1 MLKQLKI
8 TDRVAVKLECP
19 AGKRNHLFPDVSGN
33 GLCLQVTEAGSRKWK
48 FRYDHAGRRNFLH
61 DIGDSRLVAY
71 EDAKLEAAR
80 LSRELKINK
89 RSPKSVTY
97 DPKTASTFNDLLDG
111 HLATLSESTQ
121 ENLKTK
127 LKGMRDEFGKEPIVD
142 VSRARLVAYM
152 DRKWADSPGTA
163 EVVRRNL
170 CAAFNKA
177 LDQDSDIKLP
187 EGFVNP
193 ASKMKRALKCLV
205 DHAPQSRAV
214 AYESDELQVIFGAM
228 QQGYADPN
236 IGDIGVA
243 CLELILLTG
252 ARPLEI
258 QSLRWDQVD
267 EVPGE
272 PDLRY
277 IIKQRHKTWKKTGR
291 PRRIVVNQLGIR
303 VLERASKWRQ
313 KDSPYVF
320 PPRRIQVNTKS
331 PFFTSDTELCVILSK
346 KVGFKFRPGSFR
358 SAYINFM
365 LASLEL
371 EEAGVTSLY
380 DALEV
385 VAENV
390 GHTDVRVTLEH
401 YRKGRT

>member
-1 MLKQLKI
+1 M
-8 TDRVAVKLECP
+8 
-19 AGKRNHLFPDVSGN
+19 S
-33 GLCLQVTEAGSRKWK
+33 
-48 FRYDHAGRRNFLH
+48 YD
-61 DIGDSRLVAY
+61 
-71 EDAKLEAAR
+71 DAKVEAAR

-89 RSPKSVTY
+89 RSPKAVTY
-97 DPKTASTFNDLLDG
+97 DPKIAATFNDLLDA
-111 HLATLSESTQ
+111 HVATLAPATQ
-121 ENLKTK
+121 DNLISK
-127 LKGMRDEFGKEPIVD
+127 LKGMRAEFGNEPIID
-142 VSRARLVAYM
+142 VSRGRLVAYM
-152 DRKWADSPGTA
+152 DQKWSDSPGTA
-163 EVVRRNL
+163 DLVRRNL

-177 LDQDSDIKLP
+177 LDQDSGIKLP

-193 ASKMKRALKCLV
+193 ASRLKRALKCLA

-214 AYESDELQVIFGAM
+214 AYETDELQTIFGAM
-228 QQGYADPN
+228 QKGYADPN
-236 IGDIGVA
+236 IGDTGVA

-272 PDLRY
+272 PGLRY

-291 PRRIVVNQLGIR
+291 PRRIVVNELGIK

-320 PPRRIQVNTKS
+320 PVRRIQANTKFL
-331 PFFTSDTELCVILSK
+331 FFTSDTELCVILSK
-346 KVGFKFRPGSFR
+346 KVGFNFRPGSFR

-390 GHTDVRVTLEH
+390 GHADVRVTLEH
-401 YRKGRT
+401 YRKGRMSKMHDAVKLTNRAFSKLRGLT